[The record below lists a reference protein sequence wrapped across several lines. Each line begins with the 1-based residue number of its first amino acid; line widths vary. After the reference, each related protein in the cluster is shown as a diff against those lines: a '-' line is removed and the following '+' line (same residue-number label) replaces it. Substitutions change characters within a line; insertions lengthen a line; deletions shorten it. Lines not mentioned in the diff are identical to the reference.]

1 MSRCNARK
9 SRRKPTKKGTEPLI
23 VGIGKGDKINM
34 DKSIIAKELQEVEK
48 MIGIVTKDIA
58 GAPEGRLRIACRHG
72 NEQYYHVTNDTN
84 NLGDYIS
91 KKNNINL
98 AKSLAQKDYAEK
110 YLEYLLMKKEF
121 LENAIRDYEKFDDS
135 SIYAGY
141 NESRRKLI
149 MPYYISDKEYVNQ
162 WEAEVYEGL
171 PLEEDVVKIY
181 SERGEVVRSKSEKI
195 IADKLLMLG
204 IPYKYERPLNLNGY
218 GVIYPDFTLLDI
230 KNRREVILEHFG
242 MMDNSEYSEKAI
254 KKIGNYQ
261 KSGYVMGE
269 DFLCTF
275 ETYRNPIDVIGF
287 EKMLHD
293 RFS

>member
-1 MSRCNARK
+1 M
-9 SRRKPTKKGTEPLI
+9 
-23 VGIGKGDKINM
+23 VGIGKGDNISM
-34 DKSIIAKELQEVEK
+34 DKSIIAKELQEVEN
-48 MIGIVTKDIA
+48 MIEIVTKDIS

-121 LENAIRDYEKFDDS
+121 LENAIRGYEKFDDS

-171 PLEEDVVKIY
+171 PLEEDAVKIY
-181 SERGEVVRSKSEKI
+181 SERREVVRSKSEKI

-218 GVIYPDFTLLDI
+218 GVVYPDFTLLDI

-261 KSGYVMGE
+261 KSGYVMGD

-275 ETYRNPIDVIGF
+275 ETYRHPIDVVDF
-287 EKMLHD
+287 EKMLCD
-293 RFS
+293 RFC